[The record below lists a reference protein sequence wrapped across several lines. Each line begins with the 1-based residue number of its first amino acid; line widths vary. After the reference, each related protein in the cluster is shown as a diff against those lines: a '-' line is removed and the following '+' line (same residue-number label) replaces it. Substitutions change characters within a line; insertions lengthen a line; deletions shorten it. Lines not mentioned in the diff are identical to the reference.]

1 MARATLHAPCFVI
14 KYLVGVS
21 LVHTGRT
28 REEDD
33 VALIDRSQ
41 VASLLGVDPATV
53 SSYLYRD
60 PTFPEP
66 AARFGRSPA
75 WTTESV
81 REWQQNR
88 PGQGAGGGR
97 PPRKNDREQAS
108 ERH

>member
-1 MARATLHAPCFVI
+1 MI
-14 KYLVGVS
+14 KYPVGVS

-28 REEDD
+28 RERDD

-60 PTFPEP
+60 PTFPKP

-75 WTTESV
+75 WTVESV
-81 REWQQNR
+81 RAWQNRR

-97 PPRKNDREQAS
+97 PPRTRSEERTS
-108 ERH
+108 ERP